1 MTDYLYLQ
9 NHPKAFWRLEPDL
22 PEDRWQAAI
31 QQAIPILGLPGP
43 PAEVKATLTST
54 LGEAQFGPDRWRL
67 SRIRRIYYQIKPLF
81 PRKVINLIQYF
92 NARYATKTFPL
103 HWSIEDRY
111 ALFQWEIIRQ
121 LARCMGT
128 TSFNFRHFWPCG
140 HKYAVILTHDIETRR
155 GQAFAGTVADL
166 EERLGYRSSFNFVP
180 ERYDLDQGLIHD
192 LSQRGFEVGIHGLKH
207 DGKLFC
213 SKSVF
218 MKRAERINR
227 HLQAHDAV
235 GFRSPLMQRNPEWLQ
250 ALQIEYDLSFF
261 DTDPYQPMPGGC
273 MSIWPFF
280 IGHFVELPY
289 TLAQDCTVCTILGE
303 TTPRIWLEKLAF
315 IESYCGMALLN
326 THPDYLREDKLW
338 NMYAAFLDALAEKGD
353 FWHALPHEAASW
365 WRERHTTPTG
375 HETPDMIPGTIELQ
389 KDELV
394 FSWTEFAVSNRVSSR
409 ETRSVTP
416 QG

>member
-1 MTDYLYLQ
+1 
-9 NHPKAFWRLEPDL
+9 
-22 PEDRWQAAI
+22 
-31 QQAIPILGLPGP
+31 
-43 PAEVKATLTST
+43 
-54 LGEAQFGPDRWRL
+54 
-67 SRIRRIYYQIKPLF
+67 
-81 PRKVINLIQYF
+81 
-92 NARYATKTFPL
+92 
-103 HWSIEDRY
+103 
-111 ALFQWEIIRQ
+111 
-121 LARCMGT
+121 
-128 TSFNFRHFWPCG
+128 
-140 HKYAVILTHDIETRR
+140 
-155 GQAFAGTVADL
+155 
-166 EERLGYRSSFNFVP
+166 VP

-338 NMYAAFLDALAEKGD
+338 NMYAAFLDALAKKGD
-353 FWHALPHEAASW
+353 FWHALPHAAASW
-365 WRERHTTPTG
+365 WRERHITPTG
-375 HETPDMIPGTIELQ
+375 HETPDMVTGTIELQ

-394 FSWTEFAVSNRVSSR
+394 FNWTEFAISNRVVSG
-409 ETRSVTP
+409 ETERVEE
-416 QG
+416 